1 MPLITNV
8 IGVFTFSYFSDDNLL
23 NAFKSSLNKENGN
36 EFNSGLLNK
45 NNNNNNNNKTTDD
58 GNMTDFND
66 NNLTNYGNDYITP
79 NGDNYNETKYFSNNT
94 NMDEVQILKNE
105 NNRLKSQNN

>member
-8 IGVFTFSYFSDDNLL
+8 NGVFTFSYFRGDNLL
-23 NAFKSSLNKENGN
+23 NAFKSSLNEENGN

-45 NNNNNNNNKTTDD
+45 NNNNNNKITDD